1 MRITD
6 SIVFTNMLAQI
17 QRLNQ
22 DIFRY
27 NEQVTS
33 GKRINR
39 PSDDPVG
46 STSLASIR
54 SEIAS
59 LNQYV
64 ENMQNANRRLEASDS
79 RLNDISLAMT
89 RVIEL
94 NTQAANEQNSGVPRT
109 GIARE
114 IESITQELLS
124 HADAQVGGR
133 ALFAGTRN
141 TVDAL
146 KTITGNP
153 EGRVY
158 SASSVDIQSASA
170 GTISGTIID
179 PGAFTEHIYQI
190 RFTDNA
196 GNFEVIDLDSAGAVA
211 ATGTFAAAGDT
222 ISVGGVTYT
231 YGGGALAQG
240 DVFTVLP
247 QYSFNGTS
255 TRIQMQVDE
264 NATVPQNVPGSD
276 PFGGTQPTLAGVQQ
290 PGGTIFDDFVEFRR
304 ALLTND
310 EDAII
315 ASLDTIRGWYDNL
328 GQVRANLGG
337 RIANLRALEVRGAA
351 EVADLKVHVAAI
363 ENVNLA
369 EAITNLTQTQGGL
382 NAALQ
387 VGATVGRTNLF
398 DYLG

>member
-1 MRITD
+1 MRITN
-6 SIVFTNMLAQI
+6 SIVFTNMLSQI

-22 DIFRY
+22 DIFKY

-46 STSLASIR
+46 STMLASIK

-64 ENMQNANRRLEASDS
+64 ENIQNANRRMEASDS
-79 RLNDISLAMT
+79 RLNDVSLALT

-94 NTQAANEQNSGVPRT
+94 NTQAANEQNTGVPRT

-114 IESITQELLS
+114 VESIVQELLG

-133 ALFAGTRN
+133 SIFAGTRN

-146 KTITGNP
+146 KTIGGNP

-170 GTISGTIID
+170 GTITGAVAD
-179 PGAFTEHIYQI
+179 PGFFTEHIYQI
-190 RFTDNA
+190 RFTDGA
-196 GNFEVIDLDSAGAVA
+196 GNFEIIDLDGDSQVVA
-211 ATGTFAAAGDT
+211 NGTFAAPGDT
-222 ISVGGVTYT
+222 ISFGGVTYT
-231 YGGGALAQG
+231 YGGGALAPG

-247 QYSFNGTS
+247 QYSYNGTS

-276 PFGGTQPTLAGVQQ
+276 PFGGTDPVAGVQQ
-290 PGGTIFDDFVEFRR
+290 PGGTVFDDLVELRR

-310 EDAII
+310 EDAIVQ
-315 ASLDTIRGWYDNL
+315 SLDTVRGWYDNL

-337 RIANLRALEVRGAA
+337 RISNLRALEVRGAA
-351 EVADLKVHVAAI
+351 EVADLKVHQAAV

-369 EAITNLTQTQGGL
+369 EAITNFSQSQSGL
-382 NAALQ
+382 QAALQ
-387 VGATVGRTNLF
+387 VGALVGRTNLF
-398 DYLG
+398 DFLG